1 MMLLLSGVLPTP
13 LYGLYEAKFG
23 LSSIEG
29 TIVFA
34 VYAIAVIPA
43 LFVFGPVGD
52 RVGRKRVLLIAVA
65 ICILASIFL
74 AIGNGLL
81 WLIIGRAL
89 QGIAVG
95 AAFGNA
101 TAAMVELEPSKNR
114 KRASRAAGTSM
125 FTGLIIGPLL
135 SGFTVE
141 YLPEPT
147 LLIYLID
154 LVLLAVVFILLYRVQ
169 ELKPESKSTSLK
181 QNFLKIP
188 ANIGLHFASASLAA
202 ALVFAMSALFFS
214 VIPMYVQI
222 TLNVMNVFV
231 GSAVTAIMAL
241 MSILTQQ
248 LLRKIDLKKLLVV
261 GQTVLALGVLL
272 IVLTQFTSSIIVI
285 AAAAIVC
292 GIAYGATFLGAVAI
306 INCIAPPNQR
316 GSIFSTFY
324 ALAYIAFG
332 LPIIGLGAL
341 TQATN
346 LLIAVQ
352 YYGIIMIIVSLLHST
367 WILLRRHDI
376 KDHDA

>member
-188 ANIGLHFASASLAA
+188 ANIGLHFASASLAV

-272 IVLTQFTSSIIVI
+272 IVLTQFASSIIVI

-316 GSIFSTFY
+316 GSILSTFY

-352 YYGIIMIIVSLLHST
+352 YYGIIMIIVALLHST